1 MKTTMVTEE
10 LIVNM
15 GPQHP
20 STHGVLYLE
29 LKLNGEI
36 ITDCRP
42 HIGYL
47 HRSIEKI
54 AENRSLVQFV
64 PFTDRLD
71 YLASMNDNLGFCLA
85 AEKLLQ
91 LEAPARAQYLRVIV
105 AELNRIASHLLAIST
120 FAQDLGAYATP
131 LFFAMRDR
139 QKVVQIFDELCG
151 QRLTYNYIRIGGVAG
166 DLTPDIA
173 RTINEFVLYFR
184 KMINDYDDLLTH
196 NIIFKVRSKGIGI
209 ISKEFALDYAVTGP
223 SLRASGVKWDVRK
236 DEPYLVYDK
245 FDFDVPVGANG
256 DAWDRYSVRIQEMR
270 ESLRIIE
277 QAMGAIPE
285 GDPVA
290 KVNKVFRPSGE
301 VYMRTESPRG
311 DLGFYIV
318 GTGETFPYRLKIRA
332 PSFSN
337 IAALPAL
344 IKGLN
349 VSDAVCALGS
359 LDIVM
364 GEIDR

>member
-223 SLRASGVKWDVRK
+223 SLRASGFKWDVRK

-318 GTGETFPYRLKIRA
+318 GTGDVFPYRLKIRT